1 MTTSL
6 VAHAGANANN
16 PPIKRN
22 DLSFTMSPCAVIA
35 QFSFYLTPLDPGP
48 RAWMP
53 HAAAAAIWPPVWAS
67 LDRIA
72 TQDSAISL

>member
-22 DLSFTMSPCAVIA
+22 DLSFTTSPCAVIP
-35 QFSFYLTPLDPGP
+35 QFSFYLTPLDRAP
-48 RAWMP
+48 RASMP
-53 HAAAAAIWPPVWAS
+53 YAAAAAIWRPVWAS
-67 LDRIA
+67 LDRFA